1 MDETLKIIEKILD
14 YNKEAQ
20 KLFHHSSKVDKRKS
34 KPKIEET
41 IAERV
46 KLKNQKNNL
55 SETPIQKKFN
65 NFLKQIKEEQK
76 NIDINLFKNV
86 FNYESSDK
94 MLKYLHNLKITDDNN
109 KAGSLIDES
118 FINFVEEVRYKL
130 KGDKKDKGSIIL
142 NIFNDILNFTSKER
156 KSGKGLKISTPN
168 QMLCRLPVTL
178 AQLKAGNNSEKLK
191 NEIRQ
196 LLYSLYR

>member
-94 MLKYLHNLKITDDNN
+94 MLKYLHNLKITDDHN

-142 NIFNDILNFTSKER
+142 NIVNDILNFTSKEQ
-156 KSGKGLKISTPN
+156 KPGKGLKISTPN
-168 QMLCRLPVTL
+168 QMLCRLSVTL
-178 AQLKAGNNSEKLK
+178 AQLKAGNNTEKLK

-196 LLYSLYR
+196 LLYSLY

>member
-94 MLKYLHNLKITDDNN
+94 MLKYLHNLKITDDHN

-142 NIFNDILNFTSKER
+142 NIVKIFLILLQRNE
-156 KSGKGLKISTPN
+156 N
-168 QMLCRLPVTL
+168 Q
-178 AQLKAGNNSEKLK
+178 EKV
-191 NEIRQ
+191 
-196 LLYSLYR
+196 

>member
-14 YNKEAQ
+14 CNKEAQ

-34 KPKIEET
+34 KPKIEESV
-41 IAERV
+41 AERV

-65 NFLKQIKEEQK
+65 DFLKQIKEEQK

-86 FNYESSDK
+86 FNYESPDK
-94 MLKYLHNLKITDDNN
+94 ILKYLHNLKITDDYN

-118 FINFVEEVRYKL
+118 FINFVEEVGYKL

-142 NIFNDILNFTSKER
+142 NIVKIFLILLQRNE
-156 KSGKGLKISTPN
+156 N
-168 QMLCRLPVTL
+168 Q
-178 AQLKAGNNSEKLK
+178 EKV
-191 NEIRQ
+191 
-196 LLYSLYR
+196 